1 MTALLA
7 DKESRT
13 ERAID
18 LARLSRSIP
27 LCRGWAGAT
36 LEPRTF
42 SVVVALGERV
52 GFVADRMRQ
61 ANVEGGRTVRRE
73 VRLSELEDNALLV
86 AANQQG
92 MTVQRF
98 LVESALA
105 QDHGETMT
113 ERRESLTRLMQL
125 HGQLAAIGNNL
136 NQLTKTVNATGEV
149 GRELTHSLAYLHRAV
164 GAVTEAAETISKDQR
179 SQNRK
184 LSETS

>member
-1 MTALLA
+1 M
-7 DKESRT
+7 
-13 ERAID
+13 
-18 LARLSRSIP
+18 
-27 LCRGWAGAT
+27 
-36 LEPRTF
+36 
-42 SVVVALGERV
+42 VVALGERV
-52 GFVADRMRQ
+52 SFVAERMRQ

-86 AANQQG
+86 AANAAG

-98 LVESALA
+98 MVESALA

-125 HGQLAAIGNNL
+125 QGQLAAIGNNL
-136 NQLTKTVNATGEV
+136 NQLTKTANATGEV

-164 GAVTEAAETISKDQR
+164 AAVTEAAETISKDQSR
-179 SQNRK
+179 QNQK